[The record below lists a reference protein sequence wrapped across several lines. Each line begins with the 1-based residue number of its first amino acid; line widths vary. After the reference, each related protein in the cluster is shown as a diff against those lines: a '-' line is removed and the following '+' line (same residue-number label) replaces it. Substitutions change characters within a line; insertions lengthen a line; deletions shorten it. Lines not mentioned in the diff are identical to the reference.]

1 MGNIQV
7 MWYLPNKGEVVVS
20 HRTNV
25 VTEAWFKGLIHCHAA
40 TCNSFQNKVV
50 MGLMEEWREGRSG
63 ILTP

>member
-25 VTEAWFKGLIHCHAA
+25 VTEAWFKGLIRCHAA
-40 TCNSFQNKVV
+40 TCNSF
-50 MGLMEEWREGRSG
+50 
-63 ILTP
+63 

>member
-25 VTEAWFKGLIHCHAA
+25 VTEVWSKGLIHCHAA
-40 TCNSFQNKVV
+40 TCNSF
-50 MGLMEEWREGRSG
+50 
-63 ILTP
+63 